1 MYNEFGQEQQQ
12 DEGDGVNALNLQ
24 WVLGFNKDID
34 QGVHNLTTE
43 SRNEIFYSAAH
54 SGVIYDYA
62 NKTQKLLQG
71 HCNQI
76 TATMCSEDKR
86 WIVTADSGED
96 SMLIVWDS
104 LSGTPVRTFLN
115 PHPDGIKCLDLSMD
129 NKFLV
134 TLGNDEPQTIS
145 LWDWTNEK
153 EEGPIVS
160 LQFKY
165 TQEFQN
171 QHWVKFNPKNANE
184 LCSNGKERVLFLNW
198 EEGVSQFQYYSPR
211 IEKKDFADKK
221 KAMALWTKTVF
232 IPNSFMAVTASNIGV
247 ILVWDKSLI
256 IEGIGEQNEKRLIK
270 IVTLNGNGLPI
281 NILTTVHDKYL
292 VCGNSDGTIRFYD
305 FFFKI
310 VAWFE
315 EIYMNNVKSI
325 SFSNTEPKAA
335 TNEMEQ
341 DGNDEVFKCSDFL
354 VTDENAL
361 VCMLQSSLFE
371 EIEPAKKKGYTIM
384 SGIPSAISAIAVHP
398 RENIIA
404 IAGTKGF
411 IYLWDYVKKGEPQGN
426 FEYYIKEDHKNTDG
440 NIFTAIEFTPDGTE
454 ILVAQYNG
462 EIKIM
467 DSMTGEWKKMNTA
480 LKTSDKMKGSPIT

>member
-1 MYNEFGQEQQQ
+1 
-12 DEGDGVNALNLQ
+12 
-24 WVLGFNKDID
+24 
-34 QGVHNLTTE
+34 
-43 SRNEIFYSAAH
+43 
-54 SGVIYDYA
+54 
-62 NKTQKLLQG
+62 
-71 HCNQI
+71 
-76 TATMCSEDKR
+76 
-86 WIVTADSGED
+86 
-96 SMLIVWDS
+96 
-104 LSGTPVRTFLN
+104 
-115 PHPDGIKCLDLSMD
+115 
-129 NKFLV
+129 
-134 TLGNDEPQTIS
+134 
-145 LWDWTNEK
+145 
-153 EEGPIVS
+153 
-160 LQFKY
+160 
-165 TQEFQN
+165 
-171 QHWVKFNPKNANE
+171 
-184 LCSNGKERVLFLNW
+184 
-198 EEGVSQFQYYSPR
+198 
-211 IEKKDFADKK
+211 
-221 KAMALWTKTVF
+221 MALWTKTVF

-325 SFSNTEPKAA
+325 SFSKTEPKAA

-341 DGNDEVFKCSDFL
+341 DGTDEVFKCSDFL

-398 RENIIA
+398 HENIIA

-411 IYLWDYVKKGEPQGN
+411 IYLWDYVKKGEP
-426 FEYYIKEDHKNTDG
+426 
-440 NIFTAIEFTPDGTE
+440 
-454 ILVAQYNG
+454 
-462 EIKIM
+462 
-467 DSMTGEWKKMNTA
+467 
-480 LKTSDKMKGSPIT
+480 